1 MNWRKRQCS
10 WNTCNGKKGAKV
22 TEVITGSAGDE
33 FRLTPRSKYRMTNI
47 TSSWNYSPLTE
58 QLSNMIQAHRFNPT
72 SENQNAAQKG
82 EDVKIKTFMLNCP
95 YVLLNQTHISQR
107 FDLCAVLC
115 SSSRGSWKC
124 HINLPKLF
132 FLPPR
137 ISPHQPTQM
146 NEPITRT
153 IAAAT
158 VKGKFPSCIRRKS
171 ES

>member
-10 WNTCNGKKGAKV
+10 WNTCNGRKGAKV

-33 FRLTPRSKYRMTNI
+33 FRLTPRLKYRMTNI

-72 SENQNAAQKG
+72 SENQNAARKG

-95 YVLLNQTHISQR
+95 YVLFNQTHISQR

-115 SSSRGSWKC
+115 SSPP
-124 HINLPKLF
+124 INP
-132 FLPPR
+132 
-137 ISPHQPTQM
+137 QM

-153 IAAAT
+153 FAAAA